1 VEALSMLPKEV
12 KAGVQLDSGASP
24 GALLEEAPAR
34 AHPEMQAEAR
44 LPA

>member
-1 VEALSMLPKEV
+1 MIPKEV

-24 GALLEEAPAR
+24 GALLEAPAR